1 VVEACAKCGSKEI
14 TWLETSPF
22 VPHRSGRTSVE
33 QKWPLNLFMC
43 ESCGYS
49 EFYVR
54 FEDIGKVKDLALTQ
68 KRLSDAVSRG
78 LGVIE

>member
-1 VVEACAKCGSKEI
+1 MEACSKCGSKGI

-33 QKWPLNLFMC
+33 QKWPLNLYMC

-54 FEDIGKVKDLALTQ
+54 PEDITRVKDLALTQ
-68 KRLSDAVSRG
+68 KRLTDAVSGG

>member
-1 VVEACAKCGSKEI
+1 MKCGSRDI

-22 VPHRSGRTSVE
+22 VPHRSGKTSVE
-33 QKWPLNLFMC
+33 QKWSLNLFMC

-54 FEDIGKVKDLALTQ
+54 SEDIGKVKDLAVKQ
-68 KRLSDAVSRG
+68 KRLSAAVSKG
-78 LGVIE
+78 LVVIE